1 MLFDQTKT
9 STLAFSLTIA
19 ISFNI
24 HSIKTLIEL
33 YSLVLVKM
41 ALTLFQG
48 HRGVGHVKTKYVFI
62 Q

>member
-41 ALTLFQG
+41 ALTLFKVTG
-48 HRGVGHVKTKYVFI
+48 ESDM
-62 Q
+62 